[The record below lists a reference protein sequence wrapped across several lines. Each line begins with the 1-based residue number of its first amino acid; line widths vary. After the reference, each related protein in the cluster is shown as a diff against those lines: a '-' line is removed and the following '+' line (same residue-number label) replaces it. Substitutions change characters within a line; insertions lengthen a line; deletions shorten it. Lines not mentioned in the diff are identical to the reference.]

1 MGSFLK
7 ILIAFGLVAI
17 ASPSFGQAT
26 RTWVSGVGDDAN
38 PCSRTAPCKTFAGAI
53 SKTLPGG
60 EINCLD
66 PGGFGAVTI
75 TKSITLDCTG
85 TMGSILNS
93 GTSGIIVND
102 SATPTPNTAE
112 VIVKG
117 LSIDGAGTVA
127 GLNGIRFLNGRSL
140 VLQDVFIQNET
151 GGTGISF
158 QPAGTAEF
166 YAEDVTVTDGASGI
180 LVQPTGAGGSV
191 RAVLRNVRVQNNS
204 GTGLAVNSTSGGN
217 VAGSI
222 VVIDKST
229 FTGNLNGIAASGTLG
244 LPQSVI
250 MLTDSVISGSNA
262 AGLSV
267 SGGAVTMR
275 VANSTITANTTGI
288 AIAGSPI
295 MKSYGT
301 NRLDGNTTDGAFL
314 GANLPQK

>member
-1 MGSFLK
+1 MSR
-7 ILIAFGLVAI
+7 LVAI
-17 ASPSFGQAT
+17 FLALAFVAFSTPAFSQAT
-26 RTWVSGVGDDAN
+26 RTWVSGIGDDAN

-53 SKTLPGG
+53 SRTLAGG

-85 TMGSILNS
+85 TIGSILNS
-93 GTSGIIVND
+93 GTNGIVVND
-102 SATPTPNTAE
+102 SASGTPNTVE
-112 VIVKG
+112 VIIRG
-117 LSIDGAGTVA
+117 ISIDGAGTVA
-127 GLNGIRFLNGRSL
+127 GLNGIRFLSGRSL
-140 VLQDVFIQNET
+140 VLEDVFVQNEN
-151 GGTGISF
+151 GANGISI
-158 QPAGTAEF
+158 QPGGAAEI
-166 YAEDVTVTDGASGI
+166 YLENVTVTDGAAGI

-191 RAVLRNVRVQNNS
+191 RAVMRNVRVQNNL
-204 GTGLAVNSTSGGN
+204 GTGLTVNSTSGGN
-217 VAGSI
+217 PAGSI

-229 FTGNLNGIAASGTLG
+229 FTGNLNGIVASGTAG

-250 MLTDSVISGSNA
+250 MLTDSIISGSNG

-275 VANSTITANTTGI
+275 VADSTITANTTGI

-314 GANLPQK
+314 GALLPQK